1 MMMLKTKGPLMGHP
15 AMLTPFPIEC
25 TGVVADAGAAGGSGQ
40 TRPWMLAAGALV
52 VGVTAAAAVAWH
64 SASADADMPDSGVTA
79 SSHSSP
85 APARTGTTAIA
96 QKRQEHRADGKAEPA
111 RHAAVQAPVCHDCG
125 TVESVQ
131 AVTHKG
137 EGSGLGAVAGGVV
150 GGALGSQ
157 VGKGD
162 GRTAMTVLGAIGGG
176 LAGNEVE
183 KRVKATTTYR
193 VTVKMEDGSV
203 QVVEQAQA
211 ATVGQRVRVDGR
223 KLHPL
228 TQQG

>member
-1 MMMLKTKGPLMGHP
+1 MIKMNPMAPLMGHP
-15 AMLTPFPIEC
+15 AMLAPFPIEC
-25 TGVVADAGAAGGSGQ
+25 VGVVADAGSAGGGAGNSK
-40 TRPWMLAAGALV
+40 PWMLAAGALV

-64 SASADADMPDSGVTA
+64 SASADSEASEQGMTSSAAKAD
-79 SSHSSP
+79 H
-85 APARTGTTAIA
+85 PARTTATPA
-96 QKRQEHRADGKAEPA
+96 RKQAEPV
-111 RHAAVQAPVCHDCG
+111 RQHAAVQAPVCHQCG

-131 AVTHKG
+131 AVTRKG

-183 KRVKATTTYR
+183 KRAKSVTHYR
-193 VTVKMEDGSV
+193 VTLKMEDGSM
-203 QVVEQAQA
+203 QVVDQAQA
-211 ATVGQRVRVDGR
+211 PAVGQRVRVEGQT
-223 KLHPL
+223 LQPL
-228 TQQG
+228 TRQG

>member
-1 MMMLKTKGPLMGHP
+1 MIKMNPMAPLMCHP
-15 AMLTPFPIEC
+15 AMLTPFPIDSL
-25 TGVVADAGAAGGSGQ
+25 GVVGDAGVATGGAGQ

-64 SASADADMPDSGVTA
+64 SASADGDPPEQGMTTS
-79 SSHSSP
+79 
-85 APARTGTTAIA
+85 APTQAPHVNKSAA
-96 QKRQEHRADGKAEPA
+96 QAPVAHKSVEPA
-111 RHAAVQAPVCHDCG
+111 RQHAAVQAPVCRQCG

-131 AVTHKG
+131 AISHKG

-183 KRVKATTTYR
+183 KRAKAVTRYR
-193 VTVKMEDGSV
+193 VSVKMEDGSV
-203 QVVEQAQA
+203 HVLEQAQA
-211 ATVGQRVRVDGR
+211 PTVGQRVRVEGQTLQALPR
-223 KLHPL
+223 E
-228 TQQG
+228 G

>member
-1 MMMLKTKGPLMGHP
+1 MITMNPMAPLMGHP
-15 AMLTPFPIEC
+15 AMLAPFPIEC
-25 TGVVADAGAAGGSGQ
+25 VGVVADAGTPGGGGSNAK
-40 TRPWMLAAGALV
+40 PWMLAAGALV

-64 SASADADMPDSGVTA
+64 SASADADKPEQGMTTSA
-79 SSHSSP
+79 AKSSQQAKNNVQP
-85 APARTGTTAIA
+85 AHK
-96 QKRQEHRADGKAEPA
+96 QAEPV
-111 RHAAVQAPVCHDCG
+111 RQHASVQTPVCHQCG

-131 AVTHKG
+131 TVTHKG

-157 VGKGD
+157 VGKGE

-183 KRVKATTTYR
+183 KRAKAVTSYR
-193 VTVKMEDGSV
+193 VTMKMEDGSV

-211 ATVGQRVRVDGR
+211 PTVGQRFRVEGQTL
-223 KLHPL
+223 KPL
-228 TQQG
+228 AHQG

>member
-1 MMMLKTKGPLMGHP
+1 MIKLNLAAPAMGHP

-25 TGVVADAGAAGGSGQ
+25 IGVVADAGTAGGGVSS
-40 TRPWMLAAGALV
+40 TKPWMLAAGALV

-64 SASADADMPDSGVTA
+64 SASADADAPEQGMTTSAAKPTQA
-79 SSHSSP
+79 TKSP
-85 APARTGTTAIA
+85 TQPVRK
-96 QKRQEHRADGKAEPA
+96 QAEPA
-111 RHAAVQAPVCHDCG
+111 ARQQAAAQAPVCHQCG
-125 TVESVQ
+125 TIESVQ

-183 KRVKATTTYR
+183 KRAKSVTVYR
-193 VTVKMEDGSV
+193 VTLKMEDGSV
-203 QVVEQAQA
+203 RTLEQSQA
-211 ATVGQRVRVDGR
+211 PAVGQRVRVDGQT
-223 KLHPL
+223 LQPL
-228 TQQG
+228 PRQG

>member
-1 MMMLKTKGPLMGHP
+1 MIKMNPMAPLMGHP

-25 TGVVADAGAAGGSGQ
+25 VGVVADAGTAGGGASN
-40 TRPWMLAAGALV
+40 TKPWMLAAGALV

-64 SASADADMPDSGVTA
+64 SASADGDAPEQAMTNSAAKPTQQPKNTA
-79 SSHSSP
+79 P
-85 APARTGTTAIA
+85 VAQRQAPVRQQTAA
-96 QKRQEHRADGKAEPA
+96 
-111 RHAAVQAPVCHDCG
+111 QAPVCRQCG

-131 AVTHKG
+131 AVTQKG

-183 KRVKATTTYR
+183 KRAKSVTHYR
-193 VTVKMEDGSV
+193 VTLKMEDGSV
-203 QVVEQAQA
+203 QTVDQAQPPS
-211 ATVGQRVRVDGR
+211 VGQRVRVEGQT
-223 KLHPL
+223 LQPL
-228 TQQG
+228 PRQG

>member
-1 MMMLKTKGPLMGHP
+1 MNMITLNLMAPLMGHP

-25 TGVVADAGAAGGSGQ
+25 VGVVADSGSAGGGAGNAK
-40 TRPWMLAAGALV
+40 PWMLAAGALV

-64 SASADADMPDSGVTA
+64 GASAEADTPGQGV
-79 SSHSSP
+79 S
-85 APARTGTTAIA
+85 TTAPKTSQQAHNTA
-96 QKRQEHRADGKAEPA
+96 QATVAHKQAEPA
-111 RHAAVQAPVCHDCG
+111 RQHAAVQAPVCHQCG

-131 AVTHKG
+131 AVTQKG

-183 KRVKATTTYR
+183 KRAKAITHYR
-193 VTVKMEDGSV
+193 VTVKMEDGS
-203 QVVEQAQA
+203 QHVVDQAQPPA
-211 ATVGQRVRVDGR
+211 IGQRVRVDGQT
-223 KLHPL
+223 LQPL
-228 TQQG
+228 AQQG

>member
-1 MMMLKTKGPLMGHP
+1 V
-15 AMLTPFPIEC
+15 
-25 TGVVADAGAAGGSGQ
+25 GVVADAGTAGGGSSNAK
-40 TRPWMLAAGALV
+40 PWMLAAGALV

-64 SASADADMPDSGVTA
+64 SASADAETPEQGMTTSAAKSNPSAKNTA
-79 SSHSSP
+79 QLAHK
-85 APARTGTTAIA
+85 
-96 QKRQEHRADGKAEPA
+96 QAEPA
-111 RHAAVQAPVCHDCG
+111 RQHAAVQTQACHQCG

-183 KRVKATTTYR
+183 KRAKSVTHYR
-193 VTVKMEDGSV
+193 VTLKMEDGSV
-203 QVVEQAQA
+203 QTIEQAQPPA
-211 ATVGQRVRVDGR
+211 VGQRVRVEGQT
-223 KLHPL
+223 LQPL
-228 TQQG
+228 PRQG